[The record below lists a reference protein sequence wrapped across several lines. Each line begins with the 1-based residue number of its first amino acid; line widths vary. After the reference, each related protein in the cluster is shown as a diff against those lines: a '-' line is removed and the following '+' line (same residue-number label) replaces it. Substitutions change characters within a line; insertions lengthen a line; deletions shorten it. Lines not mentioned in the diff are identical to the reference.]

1 MHLGLSPSK
10 SDLWTLGLL
19 EKIAWKGT
27 AAESSPWNQITQ
39 KVNGLES
46 LFDDTAHG

>member
-19 EKIAWKGT
+19 EKIAGKGM
-27 AAESSPWNQITQ
+27 AAESGPWNQITR
-39 KVNGLES
+39 KVNSLES
-46 LFDDTAHG
+46 LFDDTARG